1 MFRNQKENVQITDI
15 KISILN
21 IRFVY
26 IVVSKFDLKICGRI
40 HYKFGILY
48 AAIPFFSAFISP
60 QNGAILYILNAE
72 KPTIKWRIM
81 LYRSNKK
88 YTFIEQCEGKG
99 VRVIVLNATFNSISV
114 ISRQSVLL
122 VEETGVHGE
131 NHRPVA
137 CH

>member
-1 MFRNQKENVQITDI
+1 
-15 KISILN
+15 
-21 IRFVY
+21 
-26 IVVSKFDLKICGRI
+26 
-40 HYKFGILY
+40 
-48 AAIPFFSAFISP
+48 
-60 QNGAILYILNAE
+60 
-72 KPTIKWRIM
+72 M

-88 YTFIEQCEGKG
+88 YTFIEQCEGNG

-137 CH
+137 CHWQTLSCNVVSSTPHLSGVQTHKKCLVWFKLNVYYIFLFTFDL